1 MGKSNGLTDKTKA
14 MLAQIAPKA
23 VPKPTKAKAKP
34 SAPTPEQMAKAPYE
48 RRNSLT
54 YRRQPLFE
62 TLAKTHGWISDDAL
76 RAMRMYREW
85 FEASNKSLTRCSL
98 DVEGRGG
105 GMPSGLPP
113 IVGASFSLLLC
124 QAAIGSI
131 VDVFDKIVLED
142 KSFSDVAIERF
153 GSRRQSWLKQPTAK
167 GAKQGKR
174 AKFVEKIV
182 PKSGRHR
189 ETIAH
194 EFQAGLKRLVEMI
207 ATLNSNTR
215 RLVAVPV
222 AAPVE
227 DLRDRDGVE
236 LAEAVAQQAAAED
249 AENTFASFALDARFF
264 NKAGYLRPYGEIVDI
279 LMGRDPDAP
288 EGIAA

>member
-1 MGKSNGLTDKTKA
+1 MSKRSGSTERSRG
-14 MLAQIAPKA
+14 MLADVVPAKKAPVA
-23 VPKPTKAKAKP
+23 PKAKP
-34 SAPTPEQMAKAPYE
+34 SAPTPEQMGKAVYV
-48 RRNSLT
+48 RHNSLS

-85 FEASNKSLTRCSL
+85 HEASNKSLTRCSL

-113 IVGASFSLLLC
+113 IIGASFSLKLC

-142 KSFSDVAIERF
+142 RSFSDVAIERY
-153 GSRRQSWLKQPTAK
+153 GSRRQSWLKQPSAK
-167 GAKQGKR
+167 GAKQGKG
-174 AKFVEKIV
+174 AKFVEKII

-189 ETIAH
+189 ETIAN

-207 ATLNSNTR
+207 ATLNSNVR

-222 AAPVE
+222 AAPIDELV
-227 DLRDRDGVE
+227 DRDGVPMP
-236 LAEAVAQQAAAED
+236 LSAAILDQAEAAVEGA
-249 AENTFASFALDARFF
+249 NSTFVLDARFF
-264 NKAGYLRPYGEIVDI
+264 NKAGYMRPYRDIVDI
-279 LMGRDPDAP
+279 LMGRDPDTM
-288 EGIAA
+288 EAA